1 MTDTVPV
8 FGETQP
14 SVRRVDLDRPWQWLA
29 AGWADLRRAPKV
41 SLVYGAVLAGISL
54 AIAAVLL
61 AGEAFYLLL
70 PLTAGFALVAPLLAV
85 GLYETSRLLAEGR
98 TPTLALAMAAYRR
111 NATQLALLG
120 FVLALLHLAWV
131 RFATL
136 LYAIFFSTEAPP
148 LPLLLDHLISPAG
161 LPFLIVGSAIG
172 FVLAALAFAIAAVS
186 IPMLIDRDTNAFAA
200 IATSFVAVGENLR
213 PMALW
218 AALIAFFTALGL
230 ATFFLGLAVALPL
243 IAHATWHCYRDV
255 VIPQP
260 SDASAS
266 QPSVAALSSSSGPAT

>member
-1 MTDTVPV
+1 MAAPTGATAPMS
-8 FGETQP
+8 FA
-14 SVRRVDLDRPWQWLA
+14 DR
-29 AGWADLRRAPKV
+29 LR
-41 SLVYGAVLAGISL
+41 SL
-54 AIAAVLL
+54 AP
-61 AGEAFYLLL
+61 G
-70 PLTAGFALVAPLLAV
+70 LV
-85 GLYETSRLLAEGR
+85 
-98 TPTLALAMAAYRR
+98 
-111 NATQLALLG
+111 
-120 FVLALLHLAWV
+120 
-131 RFATL
+131 
-136 LYAIFFSTEAPP
+136 
-148 LPLLLDHLISPAG
+148 
-161 LPFLIVGSAIG
+161 
-172 FVLAALAFAIAAVS
+172 LAFAIAAVS

-266 QPSVAALSSSSGPAT
+266 QPKVAALSSSSGPAT